1 MDVYK
6 RLFELVKPYWFK
18 LVISMF
24 CMALVAASTSA
35 IAYLIKPL
43 LDEVFIARDMNKLHF
58 IPSLVVVVYLLKAV
72 FFFGQAYL
80 MSFVG
85 MSIVN
90 NLRERLYAHMQSLS
104 LAFFHKNSTG
114 TLISRITNDV
124 NNIQG
129 AVSNVVTGAVMD
141 AFTVLGLIFVIF
153 FRDWKLAIFGMLLIP
168 LAAYPLYYFGRKLR
182 TLSRDSQ
189 ISMATLTG
197 IIQETFQG
205 MRIVK
210 AFNMED
216 YENKRFVRECRRL
229 FDLFM
234 GTVSV
239 RAVSSPM
246 MEVLGGFCVAGI
258 IWYGGYNVIEGNST
272 PGSFISFLTALLM
285 LYEPIKRITRM
296 NVTIQQGVAA
306 AERVFYI
313 LDLTPEV
320 TNKEGALTLPPAAGE
335 IEFREVRFGYE
346 EEEEV
351 LKGINLK
358 VWAGEVLA
366 IVGVSGGGKTTLV
379 NLIPRFY
386 DVWRGAVLID
396 GYDVRDVTME
406 SLRNQIAVVS
416 QHVILFNDTVRNN
429 IAYGSLHCSPEEIEA
444 AARAAYAHDFIIA
457 MPQGYE
463 TIIGEQGVRLS
474 GGERQRLAMAR
485 ALLKDAPILILD
497 EATSSLDTES
507 EQAVQKALENLMR
520 GRTTLVIAH
529 RLSTVRNSD
538 RIIVI
543 SHGRIVEEGNHEQ
556 LMALDGEYCRL
567 YEMQFQDKESPSPP
581 KPLALEE
588 VEDQTTLERQA

>member
-1 MDVYK
+1 MDIYK
-6 RLFELVKPYWFK
+6 RLLELVKPYWLK
-18 LVISMF
+18 LLTSMI
-24 CMALVAASTSA
+24 CMALVAAATSA
-35 IAYLIKPL
+35 IAFLIKPL
-43 LDEVFIARDMNKLHF
+43 LDEVFIARDMTKLHF
-58 IPSLVVVVYLLKAV
+58 IPSLVVLVYILKGV

-90 NLRERLYAHMQSLS
+90 NLREQLYAHMQTLSLS
-104 LAFFHKNSTG
+104 FFHKNSTG

-124 NNIQG
+124 NNVQG

-141 AFTVLGLIFVIF
+141 AFTVVGLIFVIF
-153 FRDWKLAIFGMLLIP
+153 YRDWKLAIFGMLLIP

-189 ISMATLTG
+189 ISMAALTG

-210 AFNMED
+210 AFNMEE

-258 IWYGGYNVIEGNST
+258 IWYGGYNVIKGHST

-296 NVTIQQGVAA
+296 NVTIQQGLAA

-313 LDLTPEV
+313 LDLKPEV
-320 TNKEGALTLPPAAGE
+320 TNKAGALTLPPAAGE
-335 IEFREVRFGYE
+335 IEFRDVYFGYE
-346 EEEEV
+346 DEAV

-358 VWAGEVLA
+358 VRAGEVLA
-366 IVGVSGGGKTTLV
+366 VVGVSGGGKTTLV

-386 DVWRGAVLID
+386 DVWQGAVLVD

-406 SLRNQIAVVS
+406 SLRDQIAVVS

-444 AARAAYAHDFIIA
+444 AARAAYAHDFIMA
-457 MPQGYE
+457 MPKGYE
-463 TIIGEQGVRLS
+463 TVIGEQGVRLS

-507 EQAVQKALENLMR
+507 ELAVQKALENLMR

-529 RLSTVRNSD
+529 RLSTVRNAD

-543 SHGRIVEEGNHEQ
+543 SHGQIVEEGNHDQ
-556 LMALDGEYCRL
+556 LIALDGEYRRL
-567 YEMQFQDKESPSPP
+567 YEMQFQDKDFPSSP
-581 KPLALEE
+581 KPIAP
-588 VEDQTTLERQA
+588 EDQTALEGQV